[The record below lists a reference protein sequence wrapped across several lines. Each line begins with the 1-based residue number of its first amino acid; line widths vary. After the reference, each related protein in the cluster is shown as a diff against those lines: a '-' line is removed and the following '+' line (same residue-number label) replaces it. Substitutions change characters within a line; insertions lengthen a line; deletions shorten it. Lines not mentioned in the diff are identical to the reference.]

1 MTCGPDLRAWLRLHA
16 SGNPLSVYASFMAGG
31 ETETA
36 CGASSHVARTFIGR
50 AALYPAGVRYI
61 GAATMRDTIGHEMML
76 GASLD
81 NLASFE
87 PGWRLHSTGRLPP
100 DRLRMHHRQQG
111 LRCLAM
117 MALGMADHIE
127 RSVRQV
133 ERNLVQ

>member
-1 MTCGPDLRAWLRLHA
+1 
-16 SGNPLSVYASFMAGG
+16 MAGG

-61 GAATMRDTIGHEMML
+61 GAATCATTVRDTIRHEMML

-87 PGWRLHSTGRLPP
+87 PGWRLHSTRRLPP
-100 DRLRMHHRQQG
+100 DGLRTHHRQQG

-117 MALGMADHIE
+117 MALGMADQIE